1 MSFANSFSR
10 NLLIDWIKICLNNS
24 SQPNKERFF
33 QWKQIIKCVWSLHY
47 RVFSMLIA
55 TNLSAILSSEKHSEN
70 TKCPKKKQITVIK
83 PKDFPN
89 EKNSHLLVYYK
100 IVILKNSKD
109 FRQKH
114 PWYYVAFDF
123 TNKNTPPRMFPCE
136 FSQIFLKSY
145 FKEHL
150 RTGASEIIQESS
162 HDSFLF
168 YKKGH

>member
-136 FSQIFLKSY
+136 FSQIFNWSCHNKSLKVRVSGV
-145 FKEHL
+145 K
-150 RTGASEIIQESS
+150 
-162 HDSFLF
+162 
-168 YKKGH
+168 

>member
-109 FRQKH
+109 F
-114 PWYYVAFDF
+114 D
-123 TNKNTPPRMFPCE
+123 KNIRGTMLPLILLTKTLHHGCFLVN
-136 FSQIFLKSY
+136 FLKY
-145 FKEHL
+145 L
-150 RTGASEIIQESS
+150 TGAVITN
-162 HDSFLF
+162 L
-168 YKKGH
+168 